1 VTAPPLSSPTGYR
14 TVLRNRE
21 FAGLVLAHTVSLL
34 GTTVA
39 AVALA
44 VLVFERTSSPFLSS
58 LTFALGFTPYLL
70 GGLLSPRLE
79 HVPPRRLMIGC
90 DLFQGS
96 IYALMAVPAL
106 PVPVLLALLAL
117 GSMAAPV
124 FSGTRAG
131 LLPSILGE
139 GEGFVLGRSVLR
151 LIAQSGQILGL
162 AVGGALLLVV
172 DARIAV
178 LAVAGTCGVSAL
190 LIRLGIRDHRPDV
203 APSGPGG
210 RGVGVVLGDG
220 RRRRLLLLEW
230 LVPMAAVAPEALAV
244 PYVVGLGFPAASA
257 GLLLWAAPAGAILGE
272 VLTARVFRAEV
283 RPRTVVPLAAAVLV
297 VPLAFAAQPPLP
309 VAIALL
315 LFSSAGFGFSLGL
328 DQQLMAAT
336 PPHLQ
341 RRTLTVAT
349 AGLMFCQGLGFA
361 LAGAAAEFAAP
372 RVVIPVVCLLG
383 LLALV
388 TLRRAVRD

>member
-1 VTAPPLSSPTGYR
+1 VTAPLRSRPARYG

-21 FAGLVLAHTVSLL
+21 FFGLVVAHTVSLL
-34 GTTVA
+34 GTTIA

-44 VLVFERTSSPFLSS
+44 VLIFERTRSPFLSS

-79 HVPPRRLMIGC
+79 HLPPRRLMIAC

-96 IYALMAVPAL
+96 IYAVMAVPGL
-106 PVPVLLALLAL
+106 PVPVLLALLGL
-117 GSMAAPV
+117 GSMAAPI

-172 DARIAV
+172 DARVAV
-178 LAVAGTCGVSAL
+178 LAVAGTCGVSAV
-190 LIRLGIRDHRPDV
+190 LIRVGIRDHRPAMAHHD
-203 APSGPGG
+203 AGS
-210 RGVGVVLGDG
+210 RGVTAVLDDP
-220 RRRRLLLLEW
+220 RRRRLLLLDW
-230 LVPMAAVAPEALAV
+230 VVPMAAVAPEALAV

-257 GLLLWAAPAGAILGE
+257 GLLLWAAPAGAIFGE
-272 VLTARVFRAEV
+272 VVTARLFRPDV
-283 RPRTVVPLAAAVLV
+283 RARTVVPLTAVVLL
-297 VPLAFAAQPPLP
+297 VPLAFAVQPPLP
-309 VAIALL
+309 VAIGVLL
-315 LFSSAGFGFSLGL
+315 VSSAGFGFSLGL

-336 PPHLQ
+336 PVTLQ

-349 AGLMFCQGLGFA
+349 AGLMFFQGLGFA

-372 RVVIPVVCLLG
+372 HVVIPVVSLLG
-383 LLALV
+383 LVALIA
-388 TLRRAVRD
+388 LRRSVRR